1 VSDTISINS
10 NANHRPFIAQK
21 KTTLLRSH
29 ANISRRCFLP
39 ILAVIA
45 IGGAGLMAASG
56 AGSAR
61 PQNRRTISLE
71 IRDSRVAI
79 AEKTIRVSE
88 GDEINIK
95 WTTDAA
101 VELHLHGYDIQV
113 LAKPGQPVSMI
124 FQAHT
129 AGRFPVSAHGREHG
143 HGTMI
148 YLEVLPR

>member
-1 VSDTISINS
+1 MPR
-10 NANHRPFIAQK
+10 AY
-21 KTTLLRSH
+21 

-39 ILAVIA
+39 TLAVIA
-45 IGGAGLMAASG
+45 IGATGLMAVSG

-61 PQNRRTISLE
+61 AQNRRAISLE
-71 IRDSRVAI
+71 IRDGRVAV
-79 AEKTIRVSE
+79 AEKTIRVNE
-88 GDEINIK
+88 GEEINIK

-101 VELHLHGYDIQV
+101 VELHLHGYDIQA
-113 LAKPGQPVSMI
+113 LATPGQPVSMI

-129 AGRFPVSAHGREHG
+129 AGRFPISAHGRGHG